1 MAANKE
7 KKKMLNAS
15 RGMKAISILVA
26 SCMLFAL
33 TGCDSKEESATTE
46 VTTPVAGVTIA
57 ETTTTEATTT
67 EATTTEATTTT
78 PTTATTPTTEASTE
92 ATTAVPTAT
101 TTETPTETPSLT
113 VPDELSDNAEAA
125 TAAPTTTTT
134 ETPTEAPPI
143 TVPDELPDNAEA
155 DVEEYTP
162 EEHENEQAPQNPPA
176 DDPDNGYWH
185 DEPTNITMADLQ
197 AEAEAAV
204 AQISAVGASSHG
216 QTISNS
222 YVCRATDTQYGI
234 YVDIINSSGE
244 AWSSGIV
251 KAENVDGSIQVYWAE
266 HNLWDPVDD
275 GYDNM
280 TRYQDIS
287 VIYQQLRKY
296 PD

>member
-113 VPDELSDNAEAA
+113 VPDEL
-125 TAAPTTTTT
+125 
-134 ETPTEAPPI
+134 
-143 TVPDELPDNAEA
+143 PDNAEA
-155 DVEEYTP
+155 NVEEYTP

>member
-1 MAANKE
+1 MVANK
-7 KKKMLNAS
+7 KTKKMLNAS

-33 TGCDSKEESATTE
+33 TGCGSKEESTTTE
-46 VTTPVAGVTIA
+46 VTTQVAVATNQVAGATIA

-78 PTTATTPTTEASTE
+78 PTTTIPTTTTAPTTE
-92 ATTAVPTAT
+92 ATTAVPT
-101 TTETPTETPSLT
+101 
-113 VPDELSDNAEAA
+113 
-125 TAAPTTTTT
+125 TTTT
-134 ETPTEAPPI
+134 EAPTEAPSI

-204 AQISAVGASSHG
+204 AQISAVGTSSHG
-216 QTISNS
+216 QSISNS

-234 YVDIINSSGE
+234 YVDIIDSSGE
-244 AWSSGIV
+244 DWSFGIV
-251 KAENVDGSIQVYWAE
+251 KAENVGGSIQVYWST

-275 GYDNM
+275 GYDSL

-287 VIYQQLRKY
+287 VIYQQLRDN
-296 PD
+296 P

>member
-1 MAANKE
+1 MVANK
-7 KKKMLNAS
+7 KTKKMLNAS

-46 VTTPVAGVTIA
+46 VTTQVAGATIA

-67 EATTTEATTTT
+67 EATTTTPTTT
-78 PTTATTPTTEASTE
+78 PTPTTEAVTE

-113 VPDELSDNAEAA
+113 VPDELPDNAEA
-125 TAAPTTTTT
+125 TTTTTT
-134 ETPTEAPPI
+134 ETPTEAPSL
-143 TVPDELPDNAEA
+143 TVPDEVPDNAEA

-204 AQISAVGASSHG
+204 AQIRAVGASSHG

-234 YVDIINSSGE
+234 FVDIVNSSGE
-244 AWSSGIV
+244 AWSTGIV

-266 HNLWDPVDD
+266 HNLWDPVDN
-275 GYDNM
+275 GYDSW

-287 VIYQQLRKY
+287 VIYQQLRDN
-296 PD
+296 P

>member
-1 MAANKE
+1 MVANK
-7 KKKMLNAS
+7 KTKKMLNAS

-33 TGCDSKEESATTE
+33 TGCDSKDESATTE
-46 VTTPVAGVTIA
+46 VTTPVAGATNPVAGATIA

-78 PTTATTPTTEASTE
+78 PTTTTAPTTE
-92 ATTAVPTAT
+92 PT
-101 TTETPTETPSLT
+101 
-113 VPDELSDNAEAA
+113 

-134 ETPTEAPPI
+134 ETPTEAPSL
-143 TVPDELPDNAEA
+143 TVPDKLPDNAEA
-155 DVEEYTP
+155 NVEEYTP

-176 DDPDNGYWH
+176 DDPDSGYWH

-204 AQISAVGASSHG
+204 AQISAVGASSYG
-216 QTISNS
+216 QSISNS

-244 AWSSGIV
+244 AWSFGIV
-251 KAENVDGSIQVYWAE
+251 KAENVDGSIQVYWST
-266 HNLWDPVDD
+266 HNLWDPVDN
-275 GYDNM
+275 GYDSM
-280 TRYQDIS
+280 TRYEDIS

-296 PD
+296 PE

>member
-1 MAANKE
+1 MVANK
-7 KKKMLNAS
+7 KTKKMLNAS

-46 VTTPVAGVTIA
+46 VTTQVAVATNQVAGATIA
-57 ETTTTEATTT
+57 ETTTTKATTT

-78 PTTATTPTTEASTE
+78 PTTTTAPTTE
-92 ATTAVPTAT
+92 PT
-101 TTETPTETPSLT
+101 
-113 VPDELSDNAEAA
+113 

-134 ETPTEAPPI
+134 ETPTEAPSL
-143 TVPDELPDNAEA
+143 TVPDKLPDNAEA
-155 DVEEYTP
+155 NVEEYTP

-176 DDPDNGYWH
+176 DDPDSGYWH

-216 QTISNS
+216 QSISNS

-244 AWSSGIV
+244 DWSFGIV
-251 KAENVDGSIQVYWAE
+251 KAENVNGSIQVYWST
-266 HNLWDPVDD
+266 HHLWDPVDD
-275 GYDNM
+275 GYDSM
-280 TRYQDIS
+280 TRYEDIS
-287 VIYQQLRKY
+287 VIYQQLRDY
-296 PD
+296 PE